1 MSRVQPIKPEV
12 HLVHLVHLAPP
23 SRVCTANARRV

>member
-1 MSRVQPIKPEV
+1 MSRVQPIKPEA
-12 HLVHLVHLAPP
+12 HLVHLAPP

>member
-1 MSRVQPIKPEV
+1 MSRVQPINPEAHLA
-12 HLVHLVHLAPP
+12 HLVHLVPP